1 MQTIQLQVKDDY
13 VKNVVGVL
21 QNLKDV
27 MIESI
32 EVTKDKNLELDPHF
46 YERREELHKL
56 RDDIRS
62 GKVEMLTQEEYDADM
77 DIFMKDL
84 EIKYANN

>member
-13 VKNVVGVL
+13 VSNVVSVL

-32 EVTKDKNLELDPHF
+32 EVQKDKNLEIDPYF
-46 YERREELHKL
+46 YERREELQQL
-56 RDDIRS
+56 RADIDS
-62 GKVEMLTQEEYDADM
+62 GNMKMYSQKEYDEDM
-77 DIFMKDL
+77 DIFMKEL
-84 EIKYANN
+84 ENKYANH